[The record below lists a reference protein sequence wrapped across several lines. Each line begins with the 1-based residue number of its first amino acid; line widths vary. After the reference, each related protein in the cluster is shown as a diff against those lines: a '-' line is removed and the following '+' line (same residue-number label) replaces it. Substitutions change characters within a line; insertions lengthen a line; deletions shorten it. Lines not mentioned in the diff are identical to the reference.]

1 MLDALDKIAQGSLHK
16 KAYTVA
22 LYVSYALFAIAF
34 TGVVALDPKYL
45 GSLDTLLKYYVS
57 VFLMVRFNP
66 WAKRPVDREA
76 REFDRRIAFAGGVFL
91 LLTTTAAG
99 VVRHYAASL
108 ASRASGAIS
117 M

>member
-1 MLDALDKIAQGSLHK
+1 MLNALDQVAQGSWHK

-45 GSLDTLLKYYVS
+45 GALDTVLKYYVS
-57 VFLMVRFNP
+57 LFLMIRFNP
-66 WAKRPVDREA
+66 WAKRPVNKDA

-108 ASRASGAIS
+108 ASRAGEAIS
-117 M
+117 I

>member
-1 MLDALDKIAQGSLHK
+1 MLDTLDQIAQGSWHK

-22 LYVSYALFAIAF
+22 LYASYALFAIAF

-45 GSLDTLLKYYVS
+45 GVLDTLLKYYVS

-66 WAKRPVDREA
+66 WAKRPVDKEA
-76 REFDRRIAFAGGVFL
+76 YKFEKRIAFVGGVSL
-91 LLTTTAAG
+91 LLTTAAAG

-108 ASRASGAIS
+108 ASRASEAIS
-117 M
+117 I

>member
-1 MLDALDKIAQGSLHK
+1 MLDLLDKIAQGSWHK

-45 GSLDTLLKYYVS
+45 GALDTLLKYYVS

-66 WAKRPVDREA
+66 WAKRPVDKEA
-76 REFDRRIAFAGGVFL
+76 RDFDRRIAFAGGVIL
-91 LLTTTAAG
+91 LFTTAAVG

-108 ASRASGAIS
+108 ASRASEAIS
-117 M
+117 I